1 MELSISKM
9 IHQVDL
15 TMAAAKSLAVL
26 LSYLV
31 GYYLTGSF
39 HDESRYF
46 GAMLAAIASV
56 VALQADLKTSI
67 KQGWLR
73 VLGTFIGAV
82 IATLYLLLF
91 PFSIAGLIATVFVLE
106 IVCMMFSIPD
116 NGKMA
121 TIALIVIMLISQKN
135 PTIPPIVNSSLRFLE
150 TAVGVAIGISLAWLI
165 ESTRRR
171 LALRRA
177 AREAAQ
183 QPAPPPAPTSE
194 ARD

>member
-1 MELSISKM
+1 MKMSISKLV
-9 IHQVDL
+9 HKVDF
-15 TMAAAKSLAVL
+15 TMAVAKSIAVL
-26 LSYLV
+26 VSYLV
-31 GYYLTGSF
+31 GFYLTGSF

-82 IATLYLLLF
+82 ISTVYLLIF
-91 PFSIAGLIATVFVLE
+91 PFSVAGLIATVFVLE
-106 IVCMMFSIPD
+106 IVCMMLSIPD

-135 PTIPPIVNSSLRFLE
+135 PDIPPIVNSSLRFLE
-150 TAVGVAIGISLAWLI
+150 TAVGVVIGITIAWLVELI
-165 ESTRRR
+165 KHKIGK
-171 LALRRA
+171 LKY
-177 AREAAQ
+177 
-183 QPAPPPAPTSE
+183 
-194 ARD
+194 

>member
-1 MELSISKM
+1 M
-9 IHQVDL
+9 
-15 TMAAAKSLAVL
+15 TMAVAKSIAVL
-26 LSYLV
+26 ISYMV
-31 GYYLTGSF
+31 GFYLTGGF

-82 IATLYLLLF
+82 IATIYLLLF
-91 PFSIAGLIATVFVLE
+91 PFSVAGLIATVFVLE
-106 IVCMMFSIPD
+106 IFCMMLSIPD

-135 PTIPPIVNSSLRFLE
+135 PDIPPIVNSSLRFLE
-150 TAVGVAIGISLAWLI
+150 TVIGAGVGIAMAWLVVRI
-165 ESTRRR
+165 KRKKAEWS
-171 LALRRA
+171 
-177 AREAAQ
+177 
-183 QPAPPPAPTSE
+183 SS
-194 ARD
+194 